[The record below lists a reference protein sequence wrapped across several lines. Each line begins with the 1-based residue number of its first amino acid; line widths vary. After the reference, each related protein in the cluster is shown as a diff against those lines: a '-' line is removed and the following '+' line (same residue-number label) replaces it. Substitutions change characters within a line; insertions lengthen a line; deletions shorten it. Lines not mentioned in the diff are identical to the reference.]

1 MYLINKKQK
10 LTECDKL
17 LYIIIEHIFE
27 FFKRIIK
34 KERALRCALSYSSLV
49 IPYSY
54 GFSPVK
60 NSMLRSI
67 ESTDVPQSA
76 PRLR

>member
-27 FFKRIIK
+27 FFKRIMKNNK
-34 KERALRCALSYSSLV
+34 KRAHFAVRPQLLFTCNPVFVRLFARQKFNAAL
-49 IPYSY
+49 
-54 GFSPVK
+54 
-60 NSMLRSI
+60 N
-67 ESTDVPQSA
+67 
-76 PRLR
+76 